1 MKIQRILPLLL
12 VAFLLPFVMN
22 AQVTTSSITGK
33 VTDNT
38 GAGLAGATIS
48 AKHVPSGTVYNTLS
62 RKDGLFD
69 MPGLRIGGPY
79 TITVSFVGYA
89 TQTINDISLLL
100 GEPHQ
105 LTINMSQSNQSLE
118 AVVISASGSRN
129 KSLKTGASTIV
140 TTSQLATLPTINRSL
155 SDYTRVTPQANG
167 NGFAG
172 RDGRYNNLQIDGAN
186 LNNSFG
192 LSSDLTPG
200 GGPSPISVDAIQEVS
215 VNIAPFDVRQS
226 GFTGAGIN
234 AVTKS
239 GTNTFHGSVYHYFR
253 NENMMGSKIDGQK
266 ITKTPLN
273 NKIFGGSISGPIIKD
288 KLFFFVNAE
297 HETRS
302 VPGITYVATG
312 SKNSGTQSTTSIED
326 LKAVYDFVKST
337 YNYDPGAYDG
347 FPNFESK
354 NTKLLGKID
363 WNISDKHRLTVKY
376 TDFKGSD
383 MSPLNGSS
391 VPQNGKIFVTG
402 QSSGLSRLPVNRFG
416 TQSMGFSNSNY
427 GTDHI
432 VRTGSLEL
440 NSRFSNT
447 ISNQFIATYTKTNDT
462 RFVPGGKVFPTVDIF
477 NGQGLNYI
485 SLGTDPFT
493 NNNVL
498 DGKDLSI
505 TDNFTV
511 YSGSHTITAGINYEY
526 QQIRNMFMGGSQ
538 GHYVFDSLGAFLN
551 QLQPSYYGYT
561 YSLVPGQPA
570 VYSADL
576 KIGQV
581 GIYVQDEFKIKNN
594 FKLTYG
600 IRFDKPYY
608 PENPIDN
615 PSIDALSLPDADGHM
630 TNYNTGKWPKSNVI
644 LSPRAGF
651 NWTVGADK
659 SLTVRGGTGLFT
671 GRIPYVFLTNMPSNN
686 GMYQRA
692 VFYNTKKDL
701 DSLGIT
707 KFDPNPDAYAGQF
720 SKTPN
725 TTTPPQ
731 SFVVIDPKFKFPL
744 VWRSNL
750 GIDKKLDNG
759 FTATVDLIYTKDI
772 NAVVMR
778 NPNLKPP
785 TDKYTGPDTR
795 DYYPG
800 STPTYYPNLGTPIV
814 LENTH
819 KGYAFSATAQVSKS
833 FTNGLYGSLAYTYTQ
848 AKEVSPNPGSRASSA
863 WQSIANVNGP
873 NDQVLDN
880 SQYAIP
886 HRIIA
891 NVSYKVAYAKHFAST
906 FSLVYTGSNGYLIN
920 YVTSGSIVRD
930 GNSELLYIY
939 PKGTDVPFVDYT
951 VTDKDSK
958 GNVIAT
964 RSYTVEQQQQ
974 AYDQY
979 VSNSKYLSDN
989 KGHYVSRYGQK
1000 APWFNQLDF
1009 RFLQDFYLKTAGGT
1023 KHDLEFSMDIFNL
1036 GNLIANKAKGFG
1048 YVQTTTITNPLF
1060 VTKNIVNQAPTFTWS
1075 EYGKKLVTN
1084 PFQVDNSTANLW
1096 YMQIGLRY
1104 SF

>member
-1 MKIQRILPLLL
+1 MKLKRIIPFLMA
-12 VAFLLPFVMN
+12 AFLFPFITN

-33 VTDNT
+33 ITENS
-38 GAGLAGATIS
+38 GAGLAGATIT
-48 AKHVPSGTVYNTLS
+48 ATHVPSGTVYNTIS

-69 MPGLRIGGPY
+69 IAGLRIGGPY
-79 TITVSFVGYA
+79 TITVSFVGYQN
-89 TQTINDISLLL
+89 QTINNVMLSL
-100 GEPHQ
+100 GEPYQ
-105 LTINMSQSNQSLE
+105 LTVNLASSTQSLE
-118 AVVISASGSRN
+118 AVVVAGRGNSNR
-129 KSLKTGASTIV
+129 SLKTGASTVV
-140 TTSQLATLPTINRSL
+140 TTSQLSTLPTINRSL
-155 SDYTRVTPQANG
+155 SDFTRITPQANG

-239 GTNTFHGSVYHYFR
+239 GTNTFHGSAYTYFR
-253 NENMMGSKIDGQK
+253 NQNMMGSKIDGEK

-273 NKIFGGSISGPIIKD
+273 NKIYGASFSGPIIKN
-288 KLFFFVNAE
+288 KLFFFINAE

-312 SKNSGTQSTTSIED
+312 SNNSGTQSTTSITD
-326 LKAVYDFVKST
+326 LKAVSDFVKST

-354 NTKLLGKID
+354 DTKFLGKID
-363 WNISDKHRLTVKY
+363 WNISDKHRLTAKY
-376 TDFKGSD
+376 TDYTGSD
-383 MSPLNGSS
+383 VSPLNGSS

-416 TQSMGFSNSNY
+416 TQSMSFANSNY
-427 GTDHI
+427 GTNHI
-432 VRTGSLEL
+432 VRTASLEL
-440 NSRFSNT
+440 NSRFNNKF
-447 ISNQFIATYTKTNDT
+447 SNQLIATYTKTNDT
-462 RFVPGGKVFPTVDIF
+462 RFIPGGKLFPTVDIF

-493 NNNVL
+493 NNNIL

-505 TDNFTV
+505 TDNLTI
-511 YSGSHTITAGINYEY
+511 YAGTHTITAGVNYEF

-551 QLQPSYYGYT
+551 QLQPRYYGYT

-581 GIYVQDEFKIKNN
+581 GVYVQDEIKMKNN

-600 IRFDKPYY
+600 LRVDKPFYT
-608 PENPIDN
+608 ENPLDN
-615 PSIDALSLPDADGHM
+615 PAIDALSLPDAKGNM
-630 TNYNTGKWPKSNVI
+630 INYNTGKWPKSNLI
-644 LSPRAGF
+644 LSPRVGF
-651 NWTVGADK
+651 NWVVPGEK
-659 SLTVRGGTGLFT
+659 SLTLRGGTGLFS

-686 GMYQRA
+686 GMYQSA
-692 VFYNTKKDL
+692 VFFNTKHDL

-707 KFDPNPDAYAGQF
+707 QFSPDPNAYASKF

-725 TTTPPQ
+725 TSQAPQ
-731 SFVVIDPKFKFPL
+731 SFVVIDPHFKFPL
-744 VWRSNL
+744 VWRTNI
-750 GIDKKLDNG
+750 GADKRFGNG
-759 FTATVDLIYTKDI
+759 FIATADVIYTKDI

-785 TDKYTGPDTR
+785 TDKYLGPDTR
-795 DYYPG
+795 SYYPG
-800 STPTYYPNLGTPIV
+800 SSAPTYYPGLGTPIV
-814 LENTH
+814 LENTN
-819 KGYAFSATAQVSKS
+819 KGYSVSATAQLSKS
-833 FTNGLYGSLAYTYTQ
+833 FTNGFYGSIAYTYTV

-873 NDQVLDN
+873 NAQELAM

-886 HRIIA
+886 HRIIG
-891 NVSYKVAYAKHFAST
+891 NVSYRFEYAKYFAST
-906 FSLVYTGSNGYLIN
+906 FSLVYTGSNRYLIN
-920 YVTSGSIVRD
+920 YLTSGSVVRD
-930 GNSELLYIY
+930 GNSELMYIY
-939 PKGTDVPFVDYT
+939 PKGADVPFVNYT
-951 VTDKDSK
+951 VTDKNAL
-958 GNVIAT
+958 GQVTAT
-964 RSYTVEQQQQ
+964 RTYTIQQQQ
-974 AYDQY
+974 EAYDQY
-979 VSNSKYLSDN
+979 IASSKYLSSHT
-989 KGHYVSRYGQK
+989 GGYASRYGQK
-1000 APWFNQLDF
+1000 APWMHQIDF
-1009 RFLQDFYLKTAGGT
+1009 RFLQDFFVKTKGGT
-1023 KHDLEFSMDIFNL
+1023 KHDLQFSADIFNL
-1036 GNLIANKAKGFG
+1036 GNLIANKAKNFG
-1048 YVQTTTITNPLF
+1048 YPQTTTITNPLIM
-1060 VTKNIVNQAPTFTWS
+1060 KNVVNNAPTFTWS
-1075 EYGKKLVTN
+1075 EYNKTLVAT

-1096 YMQIGLRY
+1096 YMQVGLRY